1 MPKAAKLNN
10 ATKPTGKKAPKAP
23 ASTSADVAVTEPAA
37 RDMLVPLDQL
47 VLSHAN
53 VRRVFNED
61 GIAELAA
68 LIESQGLLQR
78 LAVIGQADGCFAV
91 VAGGRRLRAMRK
103 LVADGKWS
111 ASQPVECKLYE
122 DARAAEVSLAE
133 NSGREAMHP
142 ADEMEAFRKF
152 VDDGLSVAQ
161 VAGRFG
167 VSVLTVDRRLK
178 LARLAPRFLAMYRA
192 DEIEPDQLQAL
203 ALTEDHAAQEAVWD
217 GLPGYDRDAW
227 TIRRMLTEQSCGG
240 DSRLARFVG
249 IDVYEARG
257 GAVRRDL
264 FADGDDPSSVY
275 LDDPVLLQTLAM
287 EKMRSLAEEVRA
299 EGWGWVDCLTEG
311 DNLALR
317 SYGREAQA
325 EREPTPEEAQAI
337 DIMQAEGARLAE
349 AYDMNEEQ
357 GDRDCDAYEAQEQR
371 LSAALDELDDKL
383 DTVRAALWVWT
394 PEQMARTGALLR
406 LDHAGQ
412 VTVHRGLI
420 RPEDRKAGKGAGTSA
435 GGGAGKVTGGSSA
448 SGVAGVDGEDGDGE
462 GAQDTKKRPE
472 FSEKLMRDL
481 TAHRTAA
488 LQAALTQNPH
498 VALVTL
504 VHRMAETVFGQY
516 SRGNDVVKVH
526 VHPTSDYSLAQ
537 NATGYESSPAGA
549 LLGQAETQWGDPLP
563 GNPEAMF
570 SWLLAQ
576 DRETLLDLLAY
587 CTARSI
593 DAVAG
598 RERSRDQ
605 SDAIAEALGV
615 DMADWW
621 TPSAANYLASVS
633 KAKALEAVQEATGID
648 STKAVG
654 GMKKP
659 EAIAYCASKLQGL
672 RWLPAPLR
680 PHATA
685 TPGAEA
691 DEAGPEDEDDN
702 EDHNEDEGPGA
713 GQEGMDGPARQGS
726 ED

>member
-1 MPKAAKLNN
+1 MTAAAENHDAAGGKTPRKLNGAKAPKMPKAGSAAK
-10 ATKPTGKKAPKAP
+10 ATQPKAP
-23 ASTSADVAVTEPAA
+23 MKAIAHAEIDPSA
-37 RDMLVPLDQL
+37 RDLLVALDQL
-47 VLSHAN
+47 VLSDAN
-53 VRRVFNED
+53 VRRVVRED

-78 LAVIGQADGCFAV
+78 LSVVAQADGRFAV
-91 VAGGRRLRAMRK
+91 VAGGRRLQAMHK
-103 LVADGKWS
+103 LAEEGKWS
-111 ASQPVECKLYE
+111 ASQPVECKLYD

-142 ADEMEAFRKF
+142 ADEMEAFRKL
-152 VDDGLSVAQ
+152 VEEGLTVAQ

-167 VSVLTVDRRLK
+167 LSVLTVERRLR

-203 ALTEDHAAQEAVWD
+203 ALTEDHAAQEAIWD
-217 GLPGYDRDAW
+217 GLPAYDHDAW
-227 TIRRMLTEQSCGG
+227 TIRRMLTEQSCAG

-249 IDVYEARG
+249 IEAYEARG

-264 FADGDDPSSVY
+264 FAEDDEARSVY
-275 LDDPVLLQTLAM
+275 LDDSVLLQTLAM
-287 EKMRSLAEEVRA
+287 EKLRGLAEEVRA
-299 EGWGWVDCLTEG
+299 EGWGFVDCLTEG

-317 SYGREAQA
+317 SYGSEPQAQ
-325 EREPTPEEAQAI
+325 REPTSEEAQAI
-337 DIMQAEGARLAE
+337 QAMEAERDRLAE
-349 AYDMNEEQ
+349 AYDRNEEKEEE
-357 GDRDCDAYEAQEQR
+357 DSDPDSDDYEAEEQR
-371 LSAALDELDDKL
+371 LSTALDELDDKL
-383 DTVRAALWVWT
+383 DTARAALLAWT

-406 LDHAGQ
+406 IDHGGR

-420 RPEDRKAGKGAGTSA
+420 RPQDRPAGKGGAGDDAGDPGSGNGNCDEGEHGDRAGT
-435 GGGAGKVTGGSSA
+435 
-448 SGVAGVDGEDGDGE
+448 E
-462 GAQDTKKRPE
+462 DTKKRPE

-488 LQAALTQNPH
+488 LQAALTQNPQ

-516 SRGNDVVKVH
+516 SRGNDVVRVN

-549 LLGQAETQWGDPLP
+549 ILGQAETAWGDRLP

-570 SWLLAQ
+570 AWLLGQ
-576 DRETLLDLLAY
+576 DRETLLELLAY

-605 SDAIAEALGV
+605 SDAIAEALGI

-621 TPSAANYLASVS
+621 VPTAENYLGSVS
-633 KAKALEAVQEATGID
+633 KAKALEAVKEATGID
-648 STKAVG
+648 STNAVA

-659 EAIAYCASKLQGL
+659 EAIAYCATKLEGL

-680 PHATA
+680 PIPSPHS
-685 TPGAEA
+685 
-691 DEAGPEDEDDN
+691 DEAYDE
-702 EDHNEDEGPGA
+702 
-713 GQEGMDGPARQGS
+713 
-726 ED
+726 

>member
-1 MPKAAKLNN
+1 MTAVAETTPVVQADAAGTTARKLNG
-10 ATKPTGKKAPKAP
+10 AKAPKMTKATTP
-23 ASTSADVAVTEPAA
+23 TKAKASRNTTTPDAVAAIDSAA
-37 RDMLVPLDQL
+37 RDVLVPLDML
-47 VLSHAN
+47 VVSDAN

-78 LAVIGQADGCFAV
+78 LAVVAQARRLLRR
-91 VAGGRRLRAMRK
+91 GGRWSTPARHARR

-111 ASQPVECKLYE
+111 ASQPVECKLHD

-142 ADEMEAFRKF
+142 ADEMEAFRKL
-152 VDDGLSVAQ
+152 VAQGLTVAQ

-167 VSVLTVDRRLK
+167 VSALTVERRLK

-203 ALTEDHAAQEAVWD
+203 SLTEDHAAQEAIWD
-217 GLPGYDRDAW
+217 GLPAYDRDAW
-227 TIRRMLTEQSCGG
+227 TIRRTLTEQSCAG

-249 IDVYEARG
+249 IEAYEARG
-257 GAVRRDL
+257 GVVRRDL
-264 FADGDDPSSVY
+264 FADGDDASSVY
-275 LDDPVLLQTLAM
+275 LDDPILLQTLAM
-287 EKMRSLAEEVRA
+287 EKLRALAEEVRA
-299 EGWGWVDCLTEG
+299 EGWGWTDCLTEG

-317 SYGREAQA
+317 SYGSEAQA
-325 EREPTPEEAQAI
+325 EREPTPRGSPGPLRRWKPSR
-337 DIMQAEGARLAE
+337 DRLAE
-349 AYDMNEEQ
+349 AYEKNEEE
-357 GDRDCDAYEAQEQR
+357 GDPESDEYESEEQR
-371 LSAALDELDDKL
+371 LSSAMDELDDKL
-383 DTVRAALWVWT
+383 DTARAASHAWT

-406 LDHAGQ
+406 IDHMGR

-420 RPEDRKAGKGAGTSA
+420 QPEDRKAGKNSGTGAGRGA
-435 GGGAGKVTGGSSA
+435 GGSGPSGSGFEAEGGDDRE
-448 SGVAGVDGEDGDGE
+448 GVE
-462 GAQDTKKRPE
+462 DTKKRPE

-504 VHRMAETVFGQY
+504 VHRMAETAFGQY
-516 SRGNDVVKVH
+516 SRGNDVVKVN

-537 NATGYESSPAGA
+537 NATGYENSPAGA
-549 LLGQAETQWGDPLP
+549 ILGQAETEWGDRLP

-570 SWLLAQ
+570 AWLLGQ
-576 DRETLLDLLAY
+576 DRETLLELLAY

-593 DAVAG
+593 DAMAG
-598 RERSRDQ
+598 RQRSRDQ

-621 TPSAANYLASVS
+621 VPSAANYLGSVS
-633 KAKALEAVQEATGID
+633 KAKALEAVKEATGID
-648 STKAVG
+648 STKAVA

-659 EAIAYCASKLQGL
+659 QAISYCASKLEGL

-680 PHATA
+680 ARA
-685 TPGAEA
+685 AE
-691 DEAGPEDEDDN
+691 
-702 EDHNEDEGPGA
+702 
-713 GQEGMDGPARQGS
+713 RQR
-726 ED
+726 